1 MTKKKHVFLSFNV
14 EYGTNGHKNTVTLL
28 DTKNGDDRCITV
40 EANATH
46 ESMVRELAK
55 WLLLY
60 RLRIE
65 DINMGVRA

>member
-1 MTKKKHVFLSFNV
+1 MTKKHVFLSFNV

-28 DTKNGDDRCITV
+28 GGNNGSEFKTV
-40 EANATH
+40 FEANDTY
-46 ESMVRELAK
+46 ESIVRQAAEY
-55 WLLLY
+55 LLPI